1 MTSTTCEAREARR
14 RALIL
19 GATGGI
25 GAAVAR
31 HLARDG
37 WQLLL
42 HGRNGER
49 LQELC
54 ASVANERPPVANERP
69 PVANEREPFGP
80 PVANERQPFGPPIS
94 FPGDLTEWAADPKT
108 MPPLEPV
115 DAVVWCAG
123 QCELAPAKMLRAK
136 ALERLLRVNLV
147 APLVIGGWLVRKGA
161 LRPGGT
167 LVFIGSESAQAAGEG
182 FAAYAASKGGL
193 ASAAR
198 VLARE
203 WGDPEK
209 GPGIAVHCLEPGTVD
224 TPMTRELIATFG
236 GLKDG
241 HEQSMIP
248 PETVAAEVRDLL
260 ARAAQ

>member
-1 MTSTTCEAREARR
+1 MASGR
-14 RALIL
+14 RALII

-25 GAAVAR
+25 GTAVAR
-31 HLARDG
+31 SLARDG
-37 WQLLL
+37 WHLLL
-42 HGRNGER
+42 HGRNEER

-54 ASVANERPPVANERP
+54 ASVANER
-69 PVANEREPFGP
+69 EPFDL
-80 PVANERQPFGPPIS
+80 PIP
-94 FPGDLTEWAADPKT
+94 FPGDLTEWALDPKT

-123 QCELAPAKMLRAK
+123 QCELAPGKRLRAK

-147 APLVIGGWLVRKGA
+147 APLVIGGWLVRKGG
-161 LRPGGT
+161 LRPGGK
-167 LVFIGSESAQAAGEG
+167 LVFIGSASAHEAGEG

-203 WGDPEK
+203 WGNPEK

-241 HEQSMIP
+241 HEESMVA
-248 PETVAAEVRDLL
+248 PENVAEEVRRLL
-260 ARAAQ
+260 E